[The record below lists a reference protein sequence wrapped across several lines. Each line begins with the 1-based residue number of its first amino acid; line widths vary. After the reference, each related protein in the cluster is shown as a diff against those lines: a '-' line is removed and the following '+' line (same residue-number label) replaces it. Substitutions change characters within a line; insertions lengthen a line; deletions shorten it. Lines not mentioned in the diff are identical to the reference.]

1 MKTDYSM
8 LWAKIKQSKLTQG
21 QLAERIGISRTALNL
36 KINNHKQ
43 FTQREILEISKVIG
57 IDKKDISKYFLPKT
71 YTIWIQKED

>member
-1 MKTDYSM
+1 MRLMKTDYSM

-57 IDKKDISKYFLPKT
+57 IDKKDISKYFFA
-71 YTIWIQKED
+71 